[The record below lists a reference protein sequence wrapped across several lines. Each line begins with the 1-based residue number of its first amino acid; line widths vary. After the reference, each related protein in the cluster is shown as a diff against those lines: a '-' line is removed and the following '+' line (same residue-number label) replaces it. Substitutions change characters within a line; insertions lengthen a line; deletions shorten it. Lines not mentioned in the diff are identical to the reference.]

1 MELCFNIYNRLADLG
16 VFVLISYIF
25 DVLESGFK
33 AVAGMVYKIYKYKG
47 KILNIDRMQ
56 NGGFR

>member
-16 VFVLISYIF
+16 VFVLIPYIF

-33 AVAGMVYKIYKYKG
+33 AVASMVYKIHKYREK
-47 KILNIDRMQ
+47 
-56 NGGFR
+56 F